1 MIVHARESGGRG
13 SSGGG
18 LIQSTK
24 IETKEIDL
32 LGGRS
37 VDVINYITDFYKKE
51 NPIYFTSGYNLNYSK
66 YFKVRETINLLTLF
80 GTDIHVIILFA
91 LNIEYLILKFF
102 DKIFLF

>member
-1 MIVHARESGGRG
+1 MGFFLNRGDGDFWTPHTTFVACLLAVFDSTVKVWTDDNIYSWGRAESRLIVHARESGGRG

-37 VDVINYITDFYKKE
+37 VDVINYKTDFYKKE
-51 NPIYFTSGYNLNYSK
+51 NPIYFTSG
-66 YFKVRETINLLTLF
+66 
-80 GTDIHVIILFA
+80 
-91 LNIEYLILKFF
+91 
-102 DKIFLF
+102 